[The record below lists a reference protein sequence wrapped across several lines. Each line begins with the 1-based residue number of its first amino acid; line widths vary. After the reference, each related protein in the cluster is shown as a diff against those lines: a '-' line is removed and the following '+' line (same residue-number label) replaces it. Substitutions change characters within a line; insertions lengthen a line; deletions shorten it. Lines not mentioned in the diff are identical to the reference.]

1 MHTYAERLFVD
12 VATGRSLAGIRATVV
27 DAETEAPVQ
36 AYRDGAPVT
45 LVSNGFGVV
54 DEFQTE
60 DTTRRVRV
68 TVGSRSLSSWC
79 LELPDDALAAAD
91 RAEAAAS
98 EAASGAT
105 AAIATQL
112 DVVQRAAGQVADRVT
127 SGADPE
133 IVAAVVD
140 AESRRTWI
148 EAGADGGPTAHARR
162 HIGVEDDPARSDVL
176 AVSDGTRIVPVIDS
190 RSRLS
195 PLLLRWSGRYGRA
208 EVPAAAGGV
217 RSDAVL
223 ARNMKHGGAW
233 EPTSGTDD
241 TVRLDA
247 LIRSVAEEGG
257 GTVVLPPGATLATV
271 TLMAGVSLVG
281 AGRRQTALVAPS
293 GSGKSVV
300 RTSAAT
306 GPRVYRARIADF
318 TIHGNRW
325 AQPAVVPRGSVE
337 NYGAGQH
344 GIWISHSST
353 TSPDDEGLDLFHD
366 VENVTIRDVR
376 NVGVMARS
384 TPGESRYRNITVW
397 RAGIGAVSGPDSFW
411 NMSTFAEC
419 EHYGV
424 FNFHGSTTWS
434 NVKVFRTGAFV
445 NTGADSTTAYLRRAA
460 PGWYLTGYGANTV
473 ISACTSQNNGGHG
486 LHIAE
491 SGHGGNIQM
500 QVDANNQFGT
510 GQWGQFSP
518 TYDGDI
524 VGTGNQVYAADGVTK
539 GVINP
544 EDFIGAYIEGQD
556 NVLSLSSMTAT
567 EQNAGT
573 HEGNQVH
580 ALALGPNAAGNDVTL
595 VHHSNSSAK
604 PAQAPLRGTPTG
616 RNRVIAGGRQIDEVT
631 A

>member
-1 MHTYAERLFVD
+1 MALK
-12 VATGRSLAGIRATVV
+12 
-27 DAETEAPVQ
+27 
-36 AYRDGAPVT
+36 
-45 LVSNGFGVV
+45 
-54 DEFQTE
+54 
-60 DTTRRVRV
+60 
-68 TVGSRSLSSWC
+68 
-79 LELPDDALAAAD
+79 ELPGGELYEENGGAYPNEETARRNAAIHRQIIAGVGVQVGEATADVLAAAQASAD
-91 RAEAAAS
+91 RAEAAASEAAS

-105 AAIATQL
+105 AAIATQV
-112 DVVQRAAGQVADRVT
+112 DVVQRAVGQVADRVT

-176 AVSDGTRIVPVIDS
+176 AVTDGTRIVPVIDS

-195 PLLLRWSGRYGRA
+195 PLLLRWSSRYGRA

-233 EPTSGTDD
+233 EPASGTDD

-247 LIRSVAEEGG
+247 LIRSVSEEGG

-293 GSGKSVV
+293 GSGQSVV
-300 RTSAAT
+300 RTSAST

-366 VENVTIRDVR
+366 VENVTIHDVR
-376 NVGVMARS
+376 NVGIMARS
-384 TPGESRYRNITVW
+384 TPGENRYRNVTVW

-411 NMSTFAEC
+411 NMSTFAEN

-424 FNFHGSTTWS
+424 FNMHGSTTWS

-445 NTGADSTTAYLRRAA
+445 NTGASTTTAYLRRAA
-460 PGWYLTGYGANTV
+460 PGWYLAGYGALATLA
-473 ISACTSQNNGGHG
+473 ACTSQNNGGHG
-486 LHIAE
+486 LHITE
-491 SGHGGNIQM
+491 SGHGANVQIQA
-500 QVDANNQFGT
+500 DANNQFGT
-510 GQWGQFSP
+510 SQWGQLPP
-518 TYDGDI
+518 TYDGDT
-524 VGTGNQVYAADGVTK
+524 VGTGNQVYAADGVTQ

-544 EDFIGAYIEGQD
+544 EDFVGAYIEGSG
-556 NVLSLSSMTAT
+556 NIIRLGSVTAT

-580 ALALGPNAAGNDVTL
+580 ALALGPNATGNDVTL

-604 PAQAPLRGTPTG
+604 PAQAPLRGAPTG
-616 RNRVIAGGRQIDEVT
+616 RNRVIAGGRLIDEVT

>member
-1 MHTYAERLFVD
+1 MHTYAERVFVD
-12 VATGRSLAGIRATVV
+12 VATGRPLAGRRATVV

-36 AYRDGAPVT
+36 AYRNGEPVT
-45 LVSNGFGVV
+45 LVSGAHGVV

-60 DTTRRVRV
+60 STTRRVRV
-68 TVGSRSLSSWC
+68 SIDSRSLSSWA

-91 RAEAAAS
+91 RAEAAAA
-98 EAASGAT
+98 EAASEAT
-105 AAIATQL
+105 AAIATQV
-112 DVVQRAAGQVADRVT
+112 DVVQRTAAQVSDRVT

-140 AESRRTWI
+140 AESRRTWM
-148 EAGADGGPTAHARR
+148 EAGADGGPTALARR
-162 HIGVEDDPARSDVL
+162 HIGVEDDPTRPDVL
-176 AVSDGTRIVPVIDS
+176 AVSDGSRIVPILDS

-195 PLLLRWSGRYGRA
+195 PLLLRWSSRYGRA

-223 ARNMKHGGAW
+223 ARNAKHGGAW
-233 EPTSGTDD
+233 EPESGTDD
-241 TVRLDA
+241 SMRLDA

-366 VENVTIRDVR
+366 VENITIRDVR
-376 NVGVMARS
+376 NVGIMARS
-384 TPGESRYRNITVW
+384 TPGESRYRNVTVW

-411 NMSTFAEC
+411 NMSTFAEN

-424 FNFHGSTTWS
+424 YNMHGSTTWS

-445 NTGADSTTAYLRRAA
+445 NTGGTGTTAYLRRAA
-460 PGWYLTGYGANTV
+460 PGWYLAGYGALATLA
-473 ISACTSQNNGGHG
+473 ACTSQNNGGHG
-486 LHIAE
+486 LHITE
-491 SGHGGNIQM
+491 SGHGANIQL
-500 QVDANNQFGT
+500 QSDANNQFGT
-510 GQWGQFSP
+510 SQWGQFPPS
-518 TYDGDI
+518 YDGDT
-524 VGTGNQVYAADGVTK
+524 VGTGNQVYAGDGVTR

-544 EDFIGAYIEGQD
+544 EDFVGAYIEGSG
-556 NVLSLSSMTAT
+556 NIVRLGSVTAT

-573 HEGNQVH
+573 HEGNQIH

-616 RNRVIAGGRQIDEVT
+616 RNRVLAGGRLIDEVT